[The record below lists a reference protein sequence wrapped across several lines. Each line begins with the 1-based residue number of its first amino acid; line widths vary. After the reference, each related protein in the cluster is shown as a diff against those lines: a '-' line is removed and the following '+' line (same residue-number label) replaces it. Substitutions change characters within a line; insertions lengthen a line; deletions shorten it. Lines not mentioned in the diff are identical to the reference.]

1 LGQSFFAS
9 ACTSERSSMDWKKLN
24 DFAARYTAAWCSQNA
39 SSVAFLMTKT
49 TTFSQNADEWR

>member
-1 LGQSFFAS
+1 
-9 ACTSERSSMDWKKLN
+9 MDWKKLN